1 MQKRVKENKM
11 IFGLH
16 SIIEA
21 IEAGKDIEKIYI
33 KRDFGG
39 ELAKTLWV
47 KIKQYG
53 IPCQK
58 VPQEKLNSFTDKN
71 HQGAVAFLSEIQ
83 YSDIAD
89 ILPAIYEAG
98 RSPFVV
104 IMDGVTDVRNFGA
117 IARTC
122 ECAGVDAIVIPTYRS
137 ATATADAIKASSG
150 ALYNIPV
157 CRTDDL
163 SATVAFVRESG
174 LTIAALTEKA
184 KNLYTEAD
192 YNSPVALVL
201 GAEDRGISSEL
212 LRLCDTQVKIPI
224 VGRIE
229 SLNVSVAAGVVIYEV
244 VRQRGSR

>member
-1 MQKRVKENKM
+1 M

-47 KIKQYG
+47 KIKQHG

-89 ILPAIYEAG
+89 ILPAVYEAG

-137 ATATADAIKASSG
+137 ATTTADAIKAVQ
-150 ALYNIPV
+150 YTRMPN
-157 CRTDDL
+157 RRL
-163 SATVAFVRESG
+163 SRHSCF
-174 LTIAALTEKA
+174 
-184 KNLYTEAD
+184 
-192 YNSPVALVL
+192 
-201 GAEDRGISSEL
+201 
-212 LRLCDTQVKIPI
+212 
-224 VGRIE
+224 
-229 SLNVSVAAGVVIYEV
+229 
-244 VRQRGSR
+244 RQRERTYHCGTYREGKKSLYRSRLQLAGSSCAWSRRPWYQP